1 MPESLFPASLTV
13 CNLLNLLGKF
23 TGSIALSID
32 LGFLCQRAAAEI
44 TNSLFSAQKCIAP
57 YVSDCTYLVIAP
69 VGVATKVKDPVLN
82 SLMHD
87 F

>member
-1 MPESLFPASLTV
+1 MPESLFPASLTGS
-13 CNLLNLLGKF
+13 NLLNLLGKF

-32 LGFLCQRAAAEI
+32 LGFLCQPAAAEI
-44 TNSLFSAQKCIAP
+44 TNSLFTVQCIAP
-57 YVSDCTYLVIAP
+57 YSTYLVIAP
-69 VGVATKVKDPVLN
+69 VGIATKVKDPVLN